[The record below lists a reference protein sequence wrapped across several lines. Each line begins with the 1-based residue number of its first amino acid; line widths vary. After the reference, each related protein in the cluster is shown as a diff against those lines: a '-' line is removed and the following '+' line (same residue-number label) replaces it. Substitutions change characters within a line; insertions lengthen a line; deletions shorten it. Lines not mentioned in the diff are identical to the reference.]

1 MVTWEQTNTG
11 QTEYLYDGGTIGL
24 GQQFYTGQ
32 TLIGK
37 YVSNVQF
44 NIKKVGS
51 PPSSAKFKC
60 VTLDSS
66 NNIQQTFGSEM
77 LMQDVPTTYG
87 LVEFDGASDVY
98 NLQNDDRL
106 ALISTGSGSDG
117 SNCIV
122 AQLCSSCT
130 PSNTTGGYEE
140 SSGWTNRADRSY
152 TMQATTSSI
161 PSAGGTRLPPPP
173 IVLGG
178 Y

>member
-1 MVTWEQTNTG
+1 MVTWEQTLTG

-24 GQQFYTGQ
+24 GQQFYTGHV
-32 TLIGK
+32 LIGQDI
-37 YVSNVQF
+37 SNVKF

-66 NNIQQTFGSEM
+66 NTIKQTHGSEM
-77 LMQDVPTTYG
+77 LMENVSTTYG
-87 LVEFDGASDVY
+87 LVEFDGSDVSY

-117 SNCIV
+117 SNSIV

-130 PSNTTGGYEE
+130 PADTTGGYEE
-140 SSGWTNRADRSY
+140 SSGWTNRSDRSY
-152 TMQATTSSI
+152 TMEASSSPI
-161 PSAGGTRLPPPP
+161 SSAGLLNPPQVAY
-173 IVLGG
+173 I
-178 Y
+178 